1 MRNAHPTKTG
11 AWVVEFRFLL
21 TTISK
26 DSRIAD
32 NESGHLS
39 RENNIDFVTTTT
51 EGVSDD
57 IR

>member
-11 AWVVEFRFLL
+11 TWVEEFRFLL
-21 TTISK
+21 TWISK
-26 DSRIAD
+26 GSKIAG
-32 NESGHLS
+32 NELVQLS
-39 RENNIDFVTTTT
+39 RENNIDFMTTTT